1 MINGTASGCQNIKRY
16 ESGLIQIPQ
25 DEEIILDQGHIVVIN
40 GVPKIDR
47 ARNQGKSGQRHGDSA
62 VSYCM
67 AVRASY
73 MTGGEIEFT
82 PLPAK
87 HQSATGGRNF
97 EYSNSEKE
105 DLKAEFGSDWDN
117 I

>member
-1 MINGTASGCQNIKRY
+1 M
-16 ESGLIQIPQ
+16 
-25 DEEIILDQGHIVVIN
+25 VIN

-82 PLPAK
+82 PI
-87 HQSATGGRNF
+87 TGKRPDTPQVRSF
-97 EYSNSEKE
+97 DYSSSEQD
-105 DLKAEFGSDWDN
+105 DLNAAFNSDWDN
-117 I
+117 F

>member
-1 MINGTASGCQNIKRY
+1 M
-16 ESGLIQIPQ
+16 
-25 DEEIILDQGHIVVIN
+25 IN
-40 GVPKIDR
+40 GVPKIDHT
-47 ARNQGKSGQRHGDSA
+47 RNQGKSGKRHGDSA

-82 PLPAK
+82 PLPGK
-87 HQSATGGRNF
+87 HPEDTQIRSF
-97 EYSNSEKE
+97 DYSTSEQD
-105 DLKAEFGSDWDN
+105 DLNAAFGSVWKE